1 MKHVT
6 MIHPKVAACDL
17 CGKVEELRPYGP
29 NGESVCFDCAM
40 KDEEAAKRQLAK
52 LLSGQDVFIIAD
64 VKSPN
69 AGTQRRRDE
78 NAPPATETQSRSS
91 LE

>member
-69 AGTQRRRDE
+69 A
-78 NAPPATETQSRSS
+78 PHQSPEPGGRY
-91 LE
+91 EA